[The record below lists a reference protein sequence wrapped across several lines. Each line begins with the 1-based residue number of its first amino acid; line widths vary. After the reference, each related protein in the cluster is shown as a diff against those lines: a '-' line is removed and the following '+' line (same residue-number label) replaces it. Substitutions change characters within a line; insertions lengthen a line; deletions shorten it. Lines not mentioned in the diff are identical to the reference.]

1 MEEPQGCSSLTRMR
15 LFWGE
20 PAFWGAASLLCPTSL
35 LNSEFLLQFNLFV
48 PIPGRK
54 EPLGH
59 IPILLSL
66 TQPQSRGCV
75 GALGVGGFVLYLL
88 LQLGEPQETPA
99 FFLCDKN
106 GNKLYFYTLSLF
118 RCLLLAWVGGRVA
131 RLWGHRDRDRRDEGM
146 GLWGGL
152 WLLVSAQ
159 NDEMQPPQCPQPTA

>member
-1 MEEPQGCSSLTRMR
+1 MK
-15 LFWGE
+15 LFWGA
-20 PAFWGAASLLCPTSL
+20 PALWGAASLLCPPSL
-35 LNSEFLLQFNLFV
+35 LNSEYLLQFNLFV

-99 FFLCDKN
+99 FFYVIKMEIN
-106 GNKLYFYTLSLF
+106 SIFALSLSVPLSPA
-118 RCLLLAWVGGRVA
+118 CVGGRQSGQGVGTQGQ
-131 RLWGHRDRDRRDEGM
+131 RQ
-146 GLWGGL
+146 GG
-152 WLLVSAQ
+152 
-159 NDEMQPPQCPQPTA
+159 